1 MAQREGG
8 NRPSSGGN
16 AGATVGRLIGIA
28 VVILVVG
35 VALFSTFKFR
45 QVDEG
50 QRGIIIT
57 QGAVEGVQEPGIFFR
72 IFAPFTRVEVVN
84 IKRQTRQVTQ
94 NVASS
99 DKQLYDI
106 DIQVDYSRKTD
117 LESLRGQYGRIG
129 VSDDQMNAFLDGFIN
144 DALKSA
150 STQFTLDQVLSDRG
164 GFSTRITQILKT
176 PAAQGQQAPIDQ
188 LYVTLEAVKVLDIK
202 VGEAY
207 SKLLAEKANL
217 EVQIETEEKRRQQIE
232 AQQANN
238 LFQAEQEATVA
249 LTTEK
254 GRTAAQLEAATRD
267 AQVRTIQGRYWREN
281 PELFELRKRELNV
294 ELLKNGNL
302 WFVDPNTDLTL
313 LLDRTTG
320 NSPIVV
326 PQDEQQ
332 VAPPAQ
338 PTAVPAPPPS
348 PTTPDAT
355 TAPGTT
361 TP

>member
-1 MAQREGG
+1 MSQREVN
-8 NRPSSGGN
+8 NRPNFGG
-16 AGATVGRLIGIA
+16 AGRGIGRVILIGIG
-28 VVILVVG
+28 VIVVG
-35 VALFSTFKFR
+35 VLALSTFKFA

-72 IFAPFTRVEVVN
+72 PFAPFTRIEVVN

-117 LESLRGQYGRIG
+117 EQSLRAGYGRIG
-129 VSDDQMNAFLDGFIN
+129 VSDDQLNLFLDGFIN

-164 GFSTRITQILKT
+164 GFSQRITQLLRS
-176 PAAQGQQAPIDQ
+176 PSVEGQTSPIDQ
-188 LYVTLEAVKVLDIK
+188 LYVNLEAVKVLDIK

-217 EVQIETEEKRRQQIE
+217 EVQIESEEKRRQQIE

-254 GRTAAQLEAATRD
+254 GRTAAQLEAANRV
-267 AQVRTIQGRYWREN
+267 AQVRAIQGRYWREN
-281 PELFELRKRELNV
+281 PELFELRKRELQV
-294 ELLKNGNL
+294 EMLKNGNL

-313 LLDRTTG
+313 LLDRATG
-320 NSPIVV
+320 NSPVVV
-326 PQDEQQ
+326 PQQPQGDT
-332 VAPPAQ
+332 PAQ
-338 PTAVPAPPPS
+338 PSAPTSPAE
-348 PTTPDAT
+348 PTTPGA
-355 TAPGTT
+355 TAP
-361 TP
+361 

>member
-1 MAQREGG
+1 MSQREGG
-8 NRPSSGGN
+8 NRPSPVGN
-16 AGATVGRLIGIA
+16 AGGTVGRLIGI
-28 VVILVVG
+28 VVVLLIVG
-35 VALFSTFKFR
+35 VALFSTFKFK
-45 QVDEG
+45 QIDEG

-72 IFAPFTRVEVVN
+72 VFAPFTRVEAVN

-117 LESLRGQYGRIG
+117 QESLRAQYGRIG
-129 VSDDQMNAFLDGFIN
+129 VSDEQLNAFLDGFIN

-176 PAAQGQQAPIDQ
+176 PSAQGQQAPIDQ
-188 LYVTLEAVKVLDIK
+188 LYVNLEAVKVLDIK

-254 GRTAAQLEAATRD
+254 GRTAAQLEAASRD

-281 PELFELRKRELNV
+281 PELFELRKREPNV

-320 NSPIVV
+320 NSPILV
-326 PQDEQQ
+326 PQDDQP
-332 VAPPAQ
+332 ATPAQ
-338 PTAVPAPPPS
+338 PTAVPATPPS
-348 PTTPDAT
+348 T

>member
-1 MAQREGG
+1 MSQREPAPRSVGG
-8 NRPSSGGN
+8 
-16 AGATVGRLIGIA
+16 AGRGISRVIIVGAGLLI
-28 VVILVVG
+28 
-35 VALFSTFKFR
+35 VAGLLLSTFKFA
-45 QVDEG
+45 QIDEG

-57 QGAVEGVQEPGIFFR
+57 QGAVEAVQEPGIFFR
-72 IFAPFTRVEVVN
+72 VFAPFTRVETVN

-117 LESLRGQYGRIG
+117 EPSLRAQYGRIG
-129 VSDDQMNAFLDGFIN
+129 VSDEQLNLFLDGFIN

-164 GFSTRITQILKT
+164 GFSQRISQILRT
-176 PAAQGQQAPIDQ
+176 PAAEGQTSPIEQ
-188 LYVTLEAVKVLDIK
+188 LYVNLEAVKVLDIK
-202 VGEAY
+202 VGDAY
-207 SKLLAEKANL
+207 ARLLAEKANL

-232 AQQANN
+232 AQQSNN
-238 LFQAEQEATVA
+238 LFQAEQEAQVA

-254 GRTAAQLEAATRD
+254 GRTAAALEAASRES
-267 AQVRTIQGRYWREN
+267 QVRAIQGRYWREN
-281 PELFELRKRELNV
+281 PELFELRKRELQV

-320 NSPIVV
+320 NTPVV
-326 PQDEQQ
+326 
-332 VAPPAQ
+332 VGN
-338 PTAVPAPPPS
+338 PS
-348 PTTPDAT
+348 PNYTAPDTTPAA
-355 TAPGTT
+355 TAPDAAA
-361 TP
+361 PASP

>member
-1 MAQREGG
+1 MSQREVGSRPGAGG
-8 NRPSSGGN
+8 G
-16 AGATVGRLIGIA
+16 AGATIGRLITI
-28 VVILVVG
+28 VVVLLVVG

-45 QVDEG
+45 QIDEG

-57 QGAVEGVQEPGIFFR
+57 QGAVEGIQEPGIFFR
-72 IFAPFTRVEVVN
+72 VFAPFTRVEVVN

-117 LESLRGQYGRIG
+117 QESLRAQYGRIG
-129 VSDDQMNAFLDGFIN
+129 VSDDQLNAFLDGFIN

-164 GFSTRITQILKT
+164 GFSARITQILKT
-176 PAAQGQQAPIDQ
+176 PPAQGQQSPIDQ
-188 LYVTLEAVKVLDIK
+188 LFVNLEAVKVLDIK

-254 GRTAAQLEAATRD
+254 GRTAAQLEAASRD
-267 AQVRTIQGRYWREN
+267 AQVRAIQGRYWREN

-326 PQDEQQ
+326 QQ
-332 VAPPAQ
+332 PEAPAQ
-338 PTAVPAPPPS
+338 PVAPIQPTAA
-348 PTTPDAT
+348 PTTPGGAT
-355 TAPGTT
+355 GP
-361 TP
+361 